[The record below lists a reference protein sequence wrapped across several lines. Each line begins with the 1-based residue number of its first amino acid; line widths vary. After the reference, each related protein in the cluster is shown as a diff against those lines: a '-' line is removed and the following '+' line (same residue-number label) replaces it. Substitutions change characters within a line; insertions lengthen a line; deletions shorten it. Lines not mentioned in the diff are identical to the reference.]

1 MEVYGIDLGGTFL
14 RIAKVNPGTGEIL
27 GKIDRFSM
35 RDLRSNEELCRH
47 IFRLIPDGC
56 HVGISSAGVVDEEA
70 MTIRFSANTSITEE
84 ISFGR
89 KLQREKECR
98 VTQTNDIRAA
108 VQGVA
113 RYGEGKGYANVLLAT
128 YSSGFNCALTR
139 AGKNVTTAEFG
150 HTVYKPDGDLY
161 CGCGG
166 KGHLEIY
173 VSGAGAAAMARQFLS
188 VRRLYKHRILELA
201 SEELRKNGKVETK
214 SPEDDPKTLAWV
226 LDNVSARHV
235 YQAFAEDPTGRP
247 QNDIQAV
254 QVKAIAD
261 SFGRMNSIYHPVDI
275 IILMGGQTKSW
286 ETLFVPAITAYRED
300 RDNVQLFSIHK
311 PPIVRTEISEIAL
324 KGAVGYHM
332 SVLEDDR

>member
-1 MEVYGIDLGGTFL
+1 MQVYGIDLGGTYL
-14 RIAKVNPGTGEIL
+14 RIAKVDSDTGKISGEIQ
-27 GKIDRFSM
+27 RFSM
-35 RDLRSNEELCRH
+35 RGFRSNEELRRH
-47 IFRLIPDGC
+47 VFRLIPDRS

-70 MTIRFSANTSITEE
+70 MTVRFSANTSITEE

-89 KLQREKECR
+89 DLRSKKGCR

-113 RYGEGKGYANVLLAT
+113 RYGEGKGHADVLLAT

-139 AGKNVTTAEFG
+139 EGKNVTTAEFG

-166 KGHLEIY
+166 KGHMEIY
-173 VSGAGAAAMARQFLS
+173 VSGQGAAAMARQFFWMRQLT
-188 VRRLYKHRILELA
+188 RHRILDLA
-201 SEELRKNGKVETK
+201 LEDLDEEEGPETR
-214 SPEDDPKTLAWV
+214 SRDDPKTLAW
-226 LDNVSARHV
+226 LLHNITAKHV
-235 YQAFAEDPTGRP
+235 YQAFAEDPHEKP
-247 QNDIQAV
+247 QCDIQAV

-286 ETLFVPAITAYRED
+286 ESLFVPAISLYRED
-300 RDNVQLFSIHK
+300 RDNVQLSSLPK
-311 PPIVRTEISEIAL
+311 PPIVKTAISEIAL

-332 SVLEDDR
+332 SVLEAAT